1 MRISDWSSDVCASDL
16 FARAAALGITSAAI
30 GDVVRVATVGDYD
43 FNLPRLNLPGRQ
55 VYVRVQLNPAARA
68 APETIGQ
75 LTVRSDQ
82 GAAVPLDNIAD
93 ISVAGGP
100 AQIDRYDRDRIVT
113 LSLDLEGRPVSE
125 VLKEARALPS
135 LKTLPPDVK
144 LVLSGDIEYITEMVT
159 SFVLAMLAGI
169 FCVYAVMVLLFH
181 DCGQPATE
189 IGRASCRERG
199 CQ

>member
-93 ISVAGGP
+93 IPVAGGP
-100 AQIDRYDRDRIVT
+100 AQIDRYDRPRIAT
-113 LSLDLEGRPVSE
+113 LSPDLEGRP
-125 VLKEARALPS
+125 
-135 LKTLPPDVK
+135 
-144 LVLSGDIEYITEMVT
+144 GIE
-159 SFVLAMLAGI
+159 
-169 FCVYAVMVLLFH
+169 
-181 DCGQPATE
+181 GQN
-189 IGRASCRERG
+189 GRAQRRDRAATVRLSTG
-199 CQ
+199 VADTQ

>member
-1 MRISDWSSDVCASDL
+1 MRRHPSSNVTSEPLPYKAL
-16 FARAAALGITSAAI
+16 FRS
-30 GDVVRVATVGDYD
+30 
-43 FNLPRLNLPGRQ
+43 P
-55 VYVRVQLNPAARA
+55 
-68 APETIGQ
+68 

-82 GAAVPLDNIAD
+82 GAAGPLDNIAD
-93 ISVAGGP
+93 SSVAGGP

-169 FCVYAVMVLLFH
+169 F
-181 DCGQPATE
+181 
-189 IGRASCRERG
+189 
-199 CQ
+199 

>member
-75 LTVRSDQ
+75 LTVDRKSVVQ
-82 GAAVPLDNIAD
+82 GQSG
-93 ISVAGGP
+93 SVRVDLGGRRF
-100 AQIDRYDRDRIVT
+100 IKHKSTI
-113 LSLDLEGRPVSE
+113 
-125 VLKEARALPS
+125 
-135 LKTLPPDVK
+135 
-144 LVLSGDIEYITEMVT
+144 
-159 SFVLAMLAGI
+159 
-169 FCVYAVMVLLFH
+169 
-181 DCGQPATE
+181 
-189 IGRASCRERG
+189 
-199 CQ
+199 